1 MIVYRLTNR
10 LNGMSYVGITTR
22 GLKRRLADH
31 RRQAAKNPRWVLHRA
46 IQKNGMGAFDA
57 EMLEE
62 TADIDALNAAEKRWI
77 AQLGTLHPNGYNLT
91 SGGRG
96 ACGFKQSESQRK
108 ATGERSR
115 GKVASAETRAKQS
128 EAKRGWSPSSEMREA
143 VRRAQTG
150 RKRSAETCAKIGA
163 AQKGRRMSQEAIAK
177 RTASRAH
184 YRIPEKAKDV
194 LRRKIIAAGVEY
206 TCLIDAAKAIGVSIT
221 TISRR
226 AERGVEGYA
235 VVEEAKPRRKR
246 SPEQVEAMRARVST
260 PVLAEGREFP
270 SMDAA
275 AIALNITRPG
285 VAYRIK
291 IGRPSYGLL

>member
-31 RRQAAKNPRWVLHRA
+31 RRQAAQNPRWVLHRA
-46 IQKNGMGAFDA
+46 IQKNGMDAFDA
-57 EMLEE
+57 ETLEE
-62 TADIDALNAAEKRWI
+62 AADIDALNAAEKRWI

-128 EAKRGWSPSSEMREA
+128 EVKRGWRPSSEMREA

-163 AQKGRRMSQEAIAK
+163 SNKGRKMSQEAIAK
-177 RTASRAH
+177 RTASRAS
-184 YRIPEKAKDV
+184 YRMPEGAKDA
-194 LRRKIIAAGVEY
+194 LRRKIMAAGVEY
-206 TCLIDAAKAIGVSIT
+206 SCLLDAAKALGVSIT

-226 AERGVEGYA
+226 AERGVEGYSMIGE
-235 VVEEAKPRRKR
+235 VRSRRPRT
-246 SPEQVEAMRARVST
+246 SEQVEAMRSRSST
-260 PVLAEGREFP
+260 PVLADGQEFP
-270 SMDAA
+270 SMEAA
-275 AIALNITRPG
+275 AIALNMTRPG

-291 IGRPSYGLL
+291 IGRPGYSLL